1 MLQRHQVE
9 RTVCGADRGMLSTQ
23 NLAALD
29 ALGSGDVVG
38 ARLRNLPK
46 DPQEKIL
53 DLEAYGPLD
62 GSDGRRVAEW
72 DCKGRRLTPEWARK
86 DAHDRRET
94 TKRLM
99 C

>member
-1 MLQRHQVE
+1 MQQRHQVE
-9 RTVCGADRGMLSTQ
+9 RTVCGADRGMLSSR

-29 ALGSGDVVG
+29 ALDSGYVVG

-72 DCKGRRLTPEWARK
+72 DCKGRA
-86 DAHDRRET
+86 A
-94 TKRLM
+94 
-99 C
+99 